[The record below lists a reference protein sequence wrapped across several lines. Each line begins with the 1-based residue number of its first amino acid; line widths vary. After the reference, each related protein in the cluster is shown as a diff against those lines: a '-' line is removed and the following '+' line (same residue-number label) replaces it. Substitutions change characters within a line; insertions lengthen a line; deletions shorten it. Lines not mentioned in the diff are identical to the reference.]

1 MSRYPYLLFDADN
14 TLFDFSAA
22 ERFAFRRTCE
32 ENGLTWSEEN
42 YEVYR
47 RINAALWADFDRGL
61 RRKEELVVD
70 RFRLYFAELGIVGDA
85 PACQRT
91 QEHSLGLCADLLP
104 KAEELCRRLAA
115 THRLYLVTNGM
126 ASVQRS
132 RLARASITPYLAG
145 VFISEEAGHA
155 KPEVAY
161 FDHVFAQIPGITREN
176 CLLIGDSLTSDIQGA
191 NNYGIPCVWFDPAGA
206 PLPQGYHVDH
216 IIRELNELYAIL
228 GD

>member
-14 TLFDFSAA
+14 TLLDFSAA

-32 ENGLTWSEEN
+32 ENGLAWSPEH
-42 YEVYR
+42 YETYR

-70 RFRLYFAELGIVGDA
+70 RFRLYFAELGIDGDA
-85 PACQRT
+85 VACQRT
-91 QEHSLGLCADLLP
+91 QERSLGLCAELLEG
-104 KAEELCRRLAA
+104 AEELCRRLSQ

-132 RLARASITPYLAG
+132 RLSAAPITPYLSG
-145 VFISEEAGHA
+145 VFISEEAGCA
-155 KPEVAY
+155 KPDTAY
-161 FDHVFAQIPGITREN
+161 FDYVFAHIDGITREN

-191 NNYGIPCVWFDPAGA
+191 NNYGIPCVWYDPAGL
-206 PLPQGYHVDH
+206 PLPEGYHADH
-216 IIRELNELYAIL
+216 IIRSLRELYAIV